1 MLLPQALIQ
10 RFAQGYRAARL
21 RRLLL
26 RAAPLSAVVLGVPPA
41 ANPRAI
47 PAAHPLPPCPQV
59 LDGVLKEIATAL
71 LQADVN
77 VRLVAN
83 LR

>member
-1 MLLPQALIQ
+1 MAQ
-10 RFAQGYRAARL
+10 RLCVACPCSSGTLAVAAVAATQHRL
-21 RRLLL
+21 RSAPQL
-26 RAAPLSAVVLGVPPA
+26 RAAAPS
-41 ANPRAI
+41 
-47 PAAHPLPPCPQV
+47 QV